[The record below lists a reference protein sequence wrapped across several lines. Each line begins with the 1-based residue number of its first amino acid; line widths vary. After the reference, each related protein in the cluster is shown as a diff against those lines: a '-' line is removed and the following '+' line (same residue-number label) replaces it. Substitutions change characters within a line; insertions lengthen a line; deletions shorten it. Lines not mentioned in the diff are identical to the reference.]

1 MRSDLKYQL
10 YADSMSELTSSPEW
24 IAVKQHYKEIAAKF
38 SMKAAFDQD
47 SARFDKFSVKFNDL
61 LFDYSKNLIDEQTL
75 PLLLKFAERSNLHQ
89 KTEAMFNGSII
100 NVTEGRA
107 VLHTALRNRA
117 NTPVYFAG
125 EDVMPQVNRVL
136 AKMRGFTEQVRS
148 GAWTGY
154 TGKPITDIVN
164 IGIGG
169 SDLGPK
175 MVDSALKPYGISTLR
190 AHFVSNVDQ
199 VDIVE
204 TLKPLN
210 PETTLFLISSKTFTT
225 QETMTN
231 AHSARDWFLAAAG
244 DAKLMLRHFVAISTN
259 VEKVKEFGIDPDNMF
274 EFWDWVG
281 GRYSLWSVIGMSIAL
296 YIGMDN
302 FEELLLGAHLADQ
315 HFREAPF
322 EKNIPVIMGLL
333 GIWYNNFFEAETYA
347 ILPYAQ
353 SLKYFADYFQQGD
366 MESNGKSATISGE
379 KVDYNTGPI
388 IWGQPGTN
396 GQHAFFQLIHQ
407 GTKLVPCDFLAAAQ
421 SNYELPEH
429 HDILISNFLAQA
441 EALMRGKTE
450 AEVRRDLSHE
460 PNLNDALI
468 ASKIFEGNKPSNAF
482 LFKKLTPRTLGT
494 LIAFYEHKIFVQ
506 GVVWNINSFDQMG
519 VELGKVLAKAILPE
533 LKNDQEIDS
542 HDSSTNG
549 LINYYKAL
557 RIAVD

>member
-1 MRSDLKYQL
+1 
-10 YADSMSELTSSPEW
+10 MSKLINSVEW
-24 IAVKQHYKEIAAKF
+24 NAVKQHHQEIAGKF
-38 SMKAAFDQD
+38 CIKDAFDKDNQ
-47 SARFDKFSVKFNDL
+47 RFSKFSVTFNDI
-61 LFDYSKNLIDEQTL
+61 LFDYSKNLINEETM
-75 PLLLKFAERSNLHQ
+75 PLLINLVNRAQ
-89 KTEAMFNGSII
+89 LSAKTEAMFSGSII
-100 NVTEGRA
+100 NTTEKRA
-107 VLHTALRNRA
+107 VLHTALRNRC
-117 NTPVYFAG
+117 NKPVFFRG
-125 EDVMPQVNRVL
+125 KDVMPEINKVL
-136 AKMRGFTEQVRS
+136 SKMRVFTELVRS
-148 GAWTGY
+148 GIWTGY
-154 TGKPITDIVN
+154 TGKVITDIVN

-175 MVDSALKPYGISTLR
+175 MVDTALKPYGKESLKV
-190 AHFVSNVDQ
+190 HFVSNVDQ
-199 VDIVE
+199 TDIVE

-231 AHSARDWFLAAAG
+231 ARSARNWFLKAAI
-244 DAKLMLRHFVAISTN
+244 DANLISQHFVAISTN
-259 VEKVKEFGIDPDNMF
+259 VEKVRDFGINPENMF

-296 YIGMDN
+296 YVGMDN
-302 FEELLLGAHLADQ
+302 FEELLMGAHLADE
-315 HFREAPF
+315 HFRNTPF
-322 EKNIPVIMGLL
+322 EENIPVIMGLL

-366 MESNGKSATISGE
+366 MESNGKSATITGD

-421 SNYELPEH
+421 SNYDLPDH

-450 AEVRRDLSHE
+450 EEVRRDLSHE
-460 PNLNDALI
+460 PNLDDALI
-468 ASKIFEGNKPSNAF
+468 ASKIFEGNKPSNSF
-482 LFKKLTPRTLGT
+482 LFKKLTPRTLGS

-506 GVVWNINSFDQMG
+506 GVIWNINSFDQMG

-533 LKNDQEIDS
+533 LKNEEVIDS

-549 LINYYKAL
+549 LINTYKRL
-557 RIAVD
+557 RK